1 MHWCGGPDWIIC
13 GSAEPKMAEI
23 RYCGGSQRRL
33 QPGSRILGTFHFREE
48 KNSGGRWLAF
58 GSRSGAAQ
66 VVPRGVLGDG
76 SEERA
81 KEISKKTY
89 EVFFQ
94 GHSRLRRE

>member
-1 MHWCGGPDWIIC
+1 MGRIALESFRIF
-13 GSAEPKMAEI
+13 
-23 RYCGGSQRRL
+23 RLRRAK
-33 QPGSRILGTFHFREE
+33 IVYLGMFHTLEGA
-48 KNSGGRWLAF
+48 GGRWLAF

-66 VVPRGVLGDG
+66 VVSRRVLADG
-76 SEERA
+76 SKERA